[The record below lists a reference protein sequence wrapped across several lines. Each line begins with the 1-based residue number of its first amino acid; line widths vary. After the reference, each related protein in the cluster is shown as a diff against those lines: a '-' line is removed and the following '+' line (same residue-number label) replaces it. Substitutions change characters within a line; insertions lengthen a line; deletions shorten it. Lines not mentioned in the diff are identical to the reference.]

1 MSQLGVA
8 RQVKSLLS
16 RILLLVVPQ
25 SEEHDSQGQS
35 VRDVL
40 LPRLRYASSQD
51 DTVWEVDLA
60 ELIAC
65 IDEKEP

>member
-1 MSQLGVA
+1 M
-8 RQVKSLLS
+8 
-16 RILLLVVPQ
+16 
-25 SEEHDSQGQS
+25 
-35 VRDVL
+35 RDVL
-40 LPRLRYASSQD
+40 LPRLMYASSQD